1 METWEALKADVEKS
15 KTDADI
21 AAAAANEAKAAADEA
36 TQNTLDAIALCEQA
50 TDNANTATNNANA
63 AAANANDTAEHPT
76 YIGEDNYVYQW
87 NKTSKTYV
95 KTSIYVKGE
104 KGDQGIQ
111 GIQGEKGD
119 KGEAPKIQNGTW
131 WLYNNSTGQ
140 YENTG
145 IGVSSDYELTKAKVE
160 DVLTGNIGSHTHDQ
174 YLQLSNIKT
183 ATSAEVK
190 ALTSSYDFETQSINS

>member
-1 METWEALKADVEKS
+1 MSAEQTRVSELATI
-15 KTDADI
+15 KTDAASATSAAYSAATEANS
-21 AAAAANEAKAAADEA
+21 AAASANEATTK
-36 TQNTLDAIALCEQA
+36 
-50 TDNANTATNNANA
+50 ANTATTNANA

-87 NKTSKTYV
+87 YKTTKTYV
-95 KTSIYVKGE
+95 KTAIYVKGE

-140 YENTG
+140 YEDTG

-160 DVLTGNIGSHTHDQ
+160 NVLTGNIGSHTHDQ
-174 YLQLSNIKT
+174 YLQLSNIKI

-190 ALTSSYDFETQSINS
+190 ALTSDYDFESQSINS